1 MFAFNPPEFLVQFV
15 AGVGPVFVV
24 SLLGAFITL
33 AALSLL
39 VPNADR
45 LGLIDKPS
53 HRKRHEAPTP
63 MVGGLAIFLGLAAS
77 LSVATPLDNVFPFMV
92 AAACFVVIGVIDDR
106 LEINGPLRSCM
117 QAIII
122 TGFLIA
128 TSVQVSD
135 LGLGTEIPAHPGLMT
150 LGYFFTAVALLG
162 LVNAFNLID
171 GLDGLSSGLAII
183 ALVGVGVAA
192 TLAGHNQYALSIVV
206 MVAPVLVFWSAN
218 IGLLGTKLKTFLGDA
233 GATFLGFLVGV
244 TLIQSS
250 QSPVSIIEPVFV
262 VWCVAIPVIDT
273 LQVMY
278 HRIKEGRS
286 IFDSDRLH
294 MHYRLVDAGYS
305 KPRVMVM
312 MLAGNGLVVGM
323 GLILTLI
330 SPVLSLIVFIAL
342 GPIYANWTALRIR
355 AASIS
360 AQKHSRRRFDSL

>member
-24 SLLGAFITL
+24 SFLGATVTL
-33 AALSLL
+33 VALMML
-39 VPNADR
+39 VPNAPR
-45 LGLIDKPS
+45 LGLLDNPS
-53 HRKRHEAPTP
+53 HRKRHESPTP

-77 LSVATPLDNVFPFMV
+77 LSVATPLDNVFPFMI
-92 AAACFVVIGVIDDR
+92 AAGCFVTLGVIDDR
-106 LEINGPLRSCM
+106 LEINGPLRSCL

-183 ALVGVGVAA
+183 ALVGVGLAA
-192 TLAGHNQYALSIVV
+192 TIAGHNNYALSVVV

-218 IGLLGTKLKTFLGDA
+218 VGLLGSRMKTFLGDA

-250 QSPVSIIEPVFV
+250 QAPVSIIEPVFV

-278 HRIKEGRS
+278 HRMKDGRS

-305 KPRVMVM
+305 KPCVMVM
-312 MLAGNGLVVGM
+312 MLAGNALVVGL

-355 AASIS
+355 AAWLS
-360 AQKHSRRRFDSL
+360 AQRQSRRRFDSL

>member
-24 SLLGAFITL
+24 SLLGAIVTFGSL
-33 AALSLL
+33 LLL

-45 LGLIDKPS
+45 LGLMDNPS
-53 HRKRHEAPTP
+53 QRKRHESPTP
-63 MVGGLAIFLGLAAS
+63 MVGGLAIFFGLAAS
-77 LSVATPLDNVFPFMV
+77 LSVATPLDNVFPFMI
-92 AAACFVVIGVIDDR
+92 AAAGFVILGVVDDR

-117 QAIII
+117 QLLIII
-122 TGFLIA
+122 GLLFA

-135 LGLGTEIPAHPGLMT
+135 LGLGTEIPAHPGLT
-150 LGYFFTAVALLG
+150 SLGYFFTAVALLG

-183 ALVGVGVAA
+183 ALIGVGVAA
-192 TLAGHNQYALSIVV
+192 TIAGYNNYALSVVV

-218 IGLLGTKLKTFLGDA
+218 VGLFGSKLKTFLGDA

-250 QSPVSIIEPVFV
+250 QAPVSIIEPVFV

-278 HRIKEGRS
+278 HRLKDGRS

-305 KPRVMVM
+305 RPRVMVM
-312 MLAGNGLVVGM
+312 MLVGNALVVGL

-330 SPVLSLIVFIAL
+330 SPVLSLVVFIAL

-355 AASIS
+355 AAWIS
-360 AQKHSRRRFDSL
+360 AQKQSRRRFDSL